1 MDIYWIM
8 DCEVISLKVILLGE
22 STVGKTSILLRGKN
36 STEDLPTLQQRTR
49 IVGSYC
55 KSMEVQGVPVELNM
69 IDTVGAEKFR
79 SLNPTLFPNTMAGVL
94 VFDLSSP
101 KTLTELRYWYSQ
113 FREYCPSIPI
123 IVVGNKSDLRP
134 HAVNKSDVDLTLDG
148 MVIAEYME
156 TSASENTNIPQLYE
170 KIAKLA
176 YDYSSSMDSL
186 TQPKTHFKLDA
197 DKPKLKKKKKCC

>member
-1 MDIYWIM
+1 M
-8 DCEVISLKVILLGE
+8 DCEIISLKVILLGE

-36 STEDLPTLQQRTR
+36 TTEDLPALQQRTR

-55 KSMEVQGVPVELNM
+55 KNMNVGGIAVELNM

-101 KTLTELRYWYSQ
+101 KSLAELRYWYSQ
-113 FREYCPSIPI
+113 FREYCPNIPI
-123 IVVGNKSDLRP
+123 IVVGNKSDIQP
-134 HAVNKSDVDLTLDG
+134 YAVDRSMVDEAIEG

-156 TSASENTNIPQLYE
+156 TSAAKNTNIPLLYE

-176 YDYSSSMDSL
+176 YEFSMSMESL
-186 TQPKTHFKLDA
+186 MEPKTHFKLSVL
-197 DKPKLKKKKKCC
+197 KPIQKNKKKCC